1 MRAAGESLQLRANP
15 LEPRVLVLVLVP
27 ILLFG
32 RESSGTSGTA
42 LWGGLRSPQQWE
54 ARIRGQISP
63 PKCGMLGGI
72 CMIKSLL
79 GPKDSQG
86 KNQSA
91 VPEGQGTD
99 GTAPQPA
106 ASWGNLLLRGV
117 SYSSAIKYWS
127 DPWSREYKVRRQLNI
142 KPVHD
147 SGEADKEL

>member
-1 MRAAGESLQLRANP
+1 
-15 LEPRVLVLVLVP
+15 
-27 ILLFG
+27 
-32 RESSGTSGTA
+32 
-42 LWGGLRSPQQWE
+42 
-54 ARIRGQISP
+54 
-63 PKCGMLGGI
+63 MLGGI

-91 VPEGQGTD
+91 VPEGQGTY

-106 ASWGNLLLRGV
+106 ASWGNLLLRGL